1 MKAIVV
7 LITFLLINLQ
17 SNKNKYVSSN
27 FKLEKNKHNEFTLV
41 ITLRPTDGIYINSE
55 PEPKIKFDDSMV
67 EALEVRFDK
76 TEKNYIDTQKPIIVK
91 LKSKTKNLKSLKGEL
106 TYFYCSDSEGWCS
119 KFVEKFEVK
128 L

>member
-1 MKAIVV
+1 MLAII
-7 LITFLLINLQ
+7 LAIFLLTNPQL
-17 SNKNKYVSSN
+17 SKNKYVSSD
-27 FKLEKNKHNEFTLV
+27 FKFEKGKHNEFALIVTLK
-41 ITLRPTDGIYINSE
+41 PTNGIHINSE
-55 PEPKIKFDDSMV
+55 PAPSIKFNDPLV
-67 EALEVRFDK
+67 EILEIKFDK